1 MSIQAVF
8 QGKSVFIS
16 LPTGYGKSM
25 CYQALPFVMDYQ
37 RGLVG
42 CSETSAV
49 LVVSPLTALMV
60 DQVKSLRSRGVHTSI
75 ITSGG
80 ELVKGFM
87 ATESSLSRDS
97 LLFCAPEALVLSK
110 WRDALEKI
118 AKRIVVVAVDEAHCA
133 SKW

>member
-37 RGLVG
+37 KGLVG

-75 ITSGG
+75 IITSGG
-80 ELVKGFM
+80 ELVK
-87 ATESSLSRDS
+87 ARDS

-110 WRDALEKI
+110 WRDALETI